1 MPVGGSLELFS
12 GFKALIELLEELFG
26 ILDLKNKD
34 SPETLQESLLQN
46 ELIAKVLQA
55 VVNQLNHGLLG
66 FFEMSIK
73 SLAQIVLLNL
83 KL

>member
-55 VVNQLNHGLLG
+55 VVKQLNHGLLG